1 MDVEPEKKEL
11 NEEKEVKKEV
21 RQETDRFESDVEA
34 WEYCYS
40 RFKSKIDK
48 IIEYERRVEKLE
60 AELRDKDRLV
70 DLKFKE
76 EKTNLS
82 ILLAIF
88 IIASI
93 IFVRITSQ
101 SNNVWAYFITG
112 LLIGGGWTVI
122 IKVARRPR
130 ESLE

>member
-1 MDVEPEKKEL
+1 MKGKMDREKPDVKGAYKE
-11 NEEKEVKKEV
+11 E
-21 RQETDRFESDVEA
+21 RDRFENDVEA

-60 AELRDKDRLV
+60 AELRDMDRMV

-101 SNNVWAYFITG
+101 SSNVWAYFITG
-112 LLIGGGWTVI
+112 LLIGVGWTVI
-122 IKVARRPR
+122 IKVARRPE
-130 ESLE
+130 ESL